1 MLFLL
6 LSSFDVRM
14 AASDIISSPG
24 NQISVNCCHGNLL
37 IFYLNYPSPSWLEIK
52 LAGEEA
58 MKNARRP
65 PNVINNSIKT
75 ETLLDQFYRVLSP
88 GPTARSRGCSAGSR

>member
-75 ETLLDQFYRVLSP
+75 DSM
-88 GPTARSRGCSAGSR
+88 SRDKPKTILHVFEMVFGDTEFES